1 MESPFCVSDLALKNP
16 DFALIETLGWTGR
29 ELARLDLHLVRL
41 ARGAQ
46 LLGMKVDLVQA
57 QDLLKAATLP
67 DRPARL
73 RLTCK
78 LSGALEVVAS
88 DMPAA
93 QMIWR
98 VGLSNMTLDP
108 HDPYLQIKSTH
119 RPVYDAARQHMAPQF
134 DEMILTNAQ
143 SEVCDGTITTVFFDR
158 GQGLCTPPQ
167 TAGLLP
173 GILRQEML
181 SKGLC
186 REETLMA
193 QDLHKVRLFVGNAL
207 RGLIE
212 ANFYP

>member
-46 LLGMKVDLVQA
+46 FLGMKVDHVQA

-108 HDPYLQIKSTH
+108 HDSYLQIK
-119 RPVYDAARQHMAPQF
+119 
-134 DEMILTNAQ
+134 
-143 SEVCDGTITTVFFDR
+143 
-158 GQGLCTPPQ
+158 
-167 TAGLLP
+167 
-173 GILRQEML
+173 
-181 SKGLC
+181 
-186 REETLMA
+186 
-193 QDLHKVRLFVGNAL
+193 
-207 RGLIE
+207 
-212 ANFYP
+212 